1 VPLSTQVI
9 ESVINRYIPLAR
21 LYIAFSG
28 GIDSHVLLHLCASIP
43 SLKEK
48 ITAVHVHHGLQS
60 EAEIWAR
67 HCQKIAEDIGVA
79 FLLLRVH
86 AAATRG
92 ASPEEAARNA
102 RYSALKPLLGD
113 NDVLMIAQHREDQLE
128 TVLLQLFRGSGL
140 RGLSG
145 MPESMPFG
153 QGILL
158 RPLLNIAKVSISDY
172 AETQRLS
179 WIEDPSNRQCDFDR
193 NFMRH
198 EILPL
203 LKQRWPSIDKTV
215 ARSAQH
221 CADAQLTLSEWCRLL
236 FDSAFNSG
244 DQTLDLS
251 RLAAMTPNQRNWVLR
266 QWFEVQCLKP
276 PSQAIMRTI
285 IKQMINARNDANPE
299 IQYQGHFIKR
309 YRQKLF
315 CLAAEPVQ
323 IEPNAK
329 IWPAQDDYLLMTNGY
344 TLSRV
349 ESLSGINKR
358 LWHVAKVTISSRQGG
373 EKIKLAGR
381 SGHHDLKKLYQQAG
395 IPHWE
400 RAARPL
406 VYLNG
411 RLAAVAGLWI
421 DEWAWSENVN
431 GCYQLLWQQD
441 PVEIKAAQ
449 SS

>member
-1 VPLSTQVI
+1 
-9 ESVINRYIPLAR
+9 
-21 LYIAFSG
+21 
-28 GIDSHVLLHLCASIP
+28 
-43 SLKEK
+43 
-48 ITAVHVHHGLQS
+48 
-60 EAEIWAR
+60 
-67 HCQKIAEDIGVA
+67 
-79 FLLLRVH
+79 
-86 AAATRG
+86 
-92 ASPEEAARNA
+92 
-102 RYSALKPLLGD
+102 
-113 NDVLMIAQHREDQLE
+113 MIAQHREDQLE

-349 ESLSGINKR
+349 ESPSGINKR

-421 DEWAWSENVN
+421 DEWAWSEDVN